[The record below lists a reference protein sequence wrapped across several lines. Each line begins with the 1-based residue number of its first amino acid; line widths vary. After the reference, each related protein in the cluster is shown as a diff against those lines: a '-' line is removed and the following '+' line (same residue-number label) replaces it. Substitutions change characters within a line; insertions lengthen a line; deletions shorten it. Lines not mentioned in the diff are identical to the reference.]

1 MFGILGILFSL
12 ELIFLPTDFCCF
24 DYELSV
30 AFYTPGIMGILAS
43 TTWLGLS
50 VVLRMRNAKKDFRGV
65 RQILKIKSNVTGS
78 LEIILCILG
87 FLSLF
92 YFLTDTMVYLFG
104 REEHWHGLATWTT
117 FEAAIGSSL
126 FLIRPVFGLGFLIYL
141 VFASFKIHGV
151 RTDNNRFPNSYIIFN
166 MSIFILC

>member
-50 VVLRMRNAKKDFRGV
+50 VALRMRNVKKDYGGV
-65 RQILKIKSNVTGS
+65 RQILKIKSYITGS
-78 LEIILCILG
+78 FEIILSILG
-87 FLSLF
+87 FIINILLLA
-92 YFLTDTMVYLFG
+92 FLCCL
-104 REEHWHGLATWTT
+104 
-117 FEAAIGSSL
+117 
-126 FLIRPVFGLGFLIYL
+126 LGFWNTPTLTSEL
-141 VFASFKIHGV
+141 FEE
-151 RTDNNRFPNSYIIFN
+151 
-166 MSIFILC
+166 LE